1 MRPLAK
7 SFLPVCTLSMFFCL
21 PFQVRHPAVCST
33 FIETIERGSN
43 SPRKICDRG
52 GRRRRRRRRR
62 DRQSLF
68 KNFGFE
74 CFFGQMRF
82 LRSVVYGVAR
92 GGGILAALER
102 RKKREKDKERERE
115 RERAT
120 ALLSLKEECCAEQCS
135 EGGPP
140 PSFSTEGR
148 EEGRL
153 LFAKTEIRRQLDG
166 APSVRAKVASWQ
178 NLIPSFPWIAP
189 RKGREQILQHRIA
202 ET

>member
-52 GRRRRRRRRR
+52 GRRRRRRRR

-92 GGGILAALER
+92 GGGGILAALER

-115 RERAT
+115 REGDCVALFKGGVLCRAV
-120 ALLSLKEECCAEQCS
+120 Q
-135 EGGPP
+135 
-140 PSFSTEGR
+140 
-148 EEGRL
+148 
-153 LFAKTEIRRQLDG
+153 
-166 APSVRAKVASWQ
+166 
-178 NLIPSFPWIAP
+178 
-189 RKGREQILQHRIA
+189 
-202 ET
+202 